1 MPIIRLRI
9 ILDTM
14 VTMYLQK
21 QYSLLMAKVD
31 IRIVDISRDITLV
44 EEQGN
49 ESL

>member
-1 MPIIRLRI
+1 MPIIHLRI

-21 QYSLLMAKVD
+21 QYLLLMAKVD
-31 IRIVDISRDITLV
+31 IRIVGISRDITLV